1 MEQGQTGG
9 QSYRCDP
16 EHVWSIRTKLQIE
29 GRTRD
34 LAMFNL
40 AVESKLRG
48 CDVIAIEW
56 RMSLPAD
63 TQRIERRWGERKP
76 DGLSL
81 QSHTKIESTVRYLGI
96 EDDVFAK
103 VRSAC
108 VAVITALLGPSQIQ
122 MVAQHVEARGPRRD
136 FELSFDPLTIIAA
149 DILSGVASCFCAP
162 SWSLRQCTVKSSI
175 HLNAS
180 QGRIFWPHLRA

>member
-1 MEQGQTGG
+1 MFGRVIQTCTERVPPDPGRADDFCAGG
-9 QSYRCDP
+9 
-16 EHVWSIRTKLQIE
+16 
-29 GRTRD
+29 
-34 LAMFNL
+34 
-40 AVESKLRG
+40 
-48 CDVIAIEW
+48 
-56 RMSLPAD
+56 
-63 TQRIERRWGERKP
+63 
-76 DGLSL
+76 
-81 QSHTKIESTVRYLGI
+81 SH
-96 EDDVFAK
+96 VFAK